1 MTRDLPPASLLNR
14 RLDRLSLSLDLAHG
28 FATLGSFAGG
38 LAASVVVV
46 ACVDRWLVTIPAAW
60 GGIGGLL
67 IAACSSGLTGRL
79 LRSHRAGPTRLAICR
94 QLERGFPEVGER
106 ISRAVGLKAP
116 PRAVVPAAQTRSLQR
131 SLREAALADAAQAL
145 DSLPLRRWLR
155 QQPEVWAAAISL
167 LVAGVGWAG
176 LAWLLVEGPA
186 GWHDAIA
193 KQFKEPPTGSV
204 GDPATIGEPPVRRTL
219 PEATLDLYW
228 RVVQLRNGW
237 QQVAAASVD
246 EAGRLAREADE
257 AGRLASDAGG
267 PAAILSQLA
276 SGLGRAAA
284 KAAAGASRD
293 EVAEELSR
301 LVETAEAAAG
311 LAEAAASLPVA
322 EQLLVD
328 AAAESA
334 GLTHDELGM
343 PGRSW
348 RSGVAND
355 LRAVAAGITADH
367 SLLVREGVLPAA
379 DLLLLTGGD
388 LAAALNDNR
397 LFVASQ
403 QLSGAIRALSAIT
416 ATLGMPPL
424 SGPTA
429 GSMAAV
435 ARHRLAVLAQPLAT
449 ADEPAGPASQS
460 PLTDAADTSTESE
473 QAATAIRAASGGAD
487 VTSSAATASTAGEGG
502 QSTASPAAALSAA
515 AVSSPPDAAPQNGS
529 VWVPKTSGPGEMPR
543 RSPPAARDHAATP
556 GYYRRLL
563 NQASQTD
570 RCDAAI
576 NAVAAAAVSWSLTL
590 IAAVAT
596 DDSSQSPLADCG
608 TRLPPQDAAT
618 GDPPK
623 PRRFGASLESEKAMD
638 GFSHVQPEA
647 PDAGDAS
654 AAVERGVAWLVSA
667 QRPDGSWGS
676 QRFSGSVAVTAHGL
690 LALAST
696 GSTGLAGPHAAAS
709 ERAIGFLIGRAGSD
723 GLIAGNEASANGP
736 MYGHAFAV
744 QALAELSGEAARP
757 EITDTLRRACR
768 LIEQTQNDEG
778 GWRYQPRRADADI
791 SVTAAMVVALEA
803 AAAAGLAVSDQTI
816 DQAVGYLR
824 RLQNADGGFR
834 YQAAAGPSAAART
847 AAALVAICLSSPDA
861 VEVLAAGRG
870 WLLRHPISPD
880 PADGYAAYG
889 ILASSAA
896 TWQAGP
902 DAWARWYA
910 ATAADLLATKR
921 SDGAWP
927 DPSCPE
933 YGTAAAILSLTTA
946 NGLLPG
952 WKRGTSP

>member
-1 MTRDLPPASLLNR
+1 MTRDLPPASSLNR

-60 GGIGGLL
+60 GGLGGLL
-67 IAACSSGLTGRL
+67 VAACSSWLTGRL
-79 LRSHRAGPTRLAICR
+79 LRSHRAGPPRLAICR

-106 ISRAVGLKAP
+106 LSRAVGLKALP
-116 PRAVVPAAQTRSLQR
+116 LAVVPAAQTRSLQR

-145 DSLPLRRWLR
+145 GSLPLRRWLR
-155 QQPEVWAAAISL
+155 RQPEVRAAAISL

-176 LAWLLVEGPA
+176 LAWLLVAGPA

-193 KQFKEPPTGSV
+193 KQLREPPSASV
-204 GDPATIGEPPVRRTL
+204 GDPATIGEPPVHRTL
-219 PEATLDLYW
+219 PAATLDLYW

-237 QQVAAASVD
+237 QQVAAAS
-246 EAGRLAREADE
+246 ADE
-257 AGRLASDAGG
+257 AGRLASDVDG
-267 PAAILSQLA
+267 PAAILRQLA

-355 LRAVAAGITADH
+355 LRAVAVGITADH
-367 SLLVREGVLPAA
+367 SLLVREGVLPPA

-403 QLSGAIRALSAIT
+403 QLGGAIRALSAIT

-435 ARHRLAVLAQPLAT
+435 ARHRLAVLAQPVAT
-449 ADEPAGPASQS
+449 AAGPAGPASQS

-473 QAATAIRAASGGAD
+473 QVATAIRAASGGAD
-487 VTSSAATASTAGEGG
+487 VTSSAATVSTAAEGG

-515 AVSSPPDAAPQNGS
+515 AVSSPPDAAPQKGS
-529 VWVPKTSGPGEMPR
+529 VWVPITSGPGEMPR
-543 RSPPAARDHAATP
+543 RSPSAARDPAATP

-576 NAVAAAAVSWSLTL
+576 DAVAAAAVSWSLAL

-596 DDSSQSPLADCG
+596 DDSSQSPLADGG

-623 PRRFGASLESEKAMD
+623 PLRFGASFESKKAMS
-638 GFSHVQPEA
+638 GFFHGQPEA
-647 PDAGDAS
+647 PDASGAS

-816 DQAVGYLR
+816 DQAVWYLR

-847 AAALVAICLSSPDA
+847 AAALVAIGLSSPDA
-861 VEVLAAGRG
+861 VEVRAAGRG

-896 TWQAGP
+896 AWQAGP

-910 ATAADLLATKR
+910 ATAADLLATQR

-952 WKRGTSP
+952 WKRGTPP